1 MRRTKARHPPP
12 ASFPSLPFLIPLQ
25 TSALES
31 ARAALAEVRARAP
44 DRGVGPGTATKSSSP
59 SSFEFSSGR
68 RDALGLGGGGAG
80 TAAPATPPP
89 PLEMQAQA
97 VAAPATPVRDFAD
110 PPSTPDSLFLPSQ
123 LAADAARAR
132 ATTELPPLQS
142 VLDLTTAAAPPTRHG
157 AAEAVAAPAATA
169 TAAPAIAAQILT
181 DGKGTLADGTTYER
195 DSGEERGPNGLWH
208 RWTRL
213 RGVSHGGK
221 VEWQE
226 CWWETTDWA
235 GRKEMGAE
243 KTGCSLAGDAWR
255 EAWREAIGFD
265 EATGEP
271 TVERTAHKWA
281 TEAGSNAEWE
291 EKWGEHYWASGKA
304 TKHADKWAR
313 SGPDVWH
320 ERWGEDY
327 TGGGSDGCTKWTD
340 KWAERERPPAEG
352 GGWDKWGDK
361 WEERFE
367 GGVGGK
373 KGETWS
379 AGADGSSYNR
389 WWAEDHLGGGWVRK
403 HGHSTGGE
411 AWDASERMDT
421 YYNPIPHFTYA
432 MAVDHS
438 PTLRDLPVLPRGE
451 GTGTGTGEDEEEDGL
466 GEGVGAL

>member
-1 MRRTKARHPPP
+1 M
-12 ASFPSLPFLIPLQ
+12 
-25 TSALES
+25 
-31 ARAALAEVRARAP
+31 
-44 DRGVGPGTATKSSSP
+44 SSTP
-59 SSFEFSSGR
+59 TSFEFNSGR
-68 RDALGLGGGGAG
+68 RDALGLAREEGGAG
-80 TAAPATPPP
+80 QAPPSPP
-89 PLEMQAQA
+89 PLEPRAA
-97 VAAPATPVRDFAD
+97 AAAPAPPRPALDFAD
-110 PPSTPDSLFLPSQ
+110 PPAAPDVLFLPSQ
-123 LAADAARAR
+123 LAAEAARAR
-132 ATTELPPLQS
+132 VTTELPPLQS

-157 AAEAVAAPAATA
+157 AVEKVDVAAATA
-169 TAAPAIAAQILT
+169 AAAPVQAAIAAQILT

-265 EATGEP
+265 DATGEP

-281 TEAGSNAEWE
+281 TEAGSTSEWE

-304 TKHADKWAR
+304 SKHADKWAR
-313 SGPDVWH
+313 AGPDVWH
-320 ERWGEDY
+320 ERWGEEY
-327 TGGGSDGCTKWTD
+327 KGGGSDGCTKWTD
-340 KWAERERPPAEG
+340 KWAERARPPAEG

-361 WEERFE
+361 WEETFE

-379 AGADGSSYNR
+379 SGADGGSYNR

-411 AWDASERMDT
+411 AWDASEQMDT

-438 PTLRDLPVLPRGE
+438 PTLRDLPTLPREE
-451 GTGTGTGEDEEEDGL
+451 GGDGL

>member
-1 MRRTKARHPPP
+1 M
-12 ASFPSLPFLIPLQ
+12 
-25 TSALES
+25 
-31 ARAALAEVRARAP
+31 
-44 DRGVGPGTATKSSSP
+44 
-59 SSFEFSSGR
+59 SGR
-68 RDALGLGGGGAG
+68 RDGLGLAREAG
-80 TAAPATPPP
+80 SAAGPPP
-89 PLEMQAQA
+89 PPPPPPPSLQLQEASTA
-97 VAAPATPVRDFAD
+97 GPPAPGLDFAE
-110 PPSTPDSLFLPSQ
+110 PPSAPDVLFLPSQ
-123 LAADAARAR
+123 MAADVARAR

-142 VLDLTTAAAPPTRHG
+142 VLDLTSAAAPPSRHG
-157 AAEAVAAPAATA
+157 AGAEAEAATA
-169 TAAPAIAAQILT
+169 PAPTAVAAQILE
-181 DGKGTLADGTTYER
+181 DGKGTLPDGTVYER
-195 DSGEERGPNGLWH
+195 DSGEERGPDGLWH

-265 EATGEP
+265 AETGEP

-281 TEAGSNAEWE
+281 TEAGSSAEWE

-304 TKHADKWAR
+304 SKHADKWAR
-313 SGPDVWH
+313 SGADVWH
-320 ERWGEDY
+320 ERWGEEY
-327 TGGGSDGCTKWTD
+327 TGGGSDGCVKWTD

-367 GGVGGK
+367 GGTGRK
-373 KGETWS
+373 NGETWS
-379 AGADGSSYNR
+379 SGAAGGGYNR
-389 WWAEDHLGGGWVRK
+389 WWAEEHEGGGWVRK

-411 AWDASERMDT
+411 AWDSREQQDT

-432 MAVDHS
+432 MAVNHS
-438 PTLRDLPVLPRGE
+438 PVLRDLAVLPRAE
-451 GTGTGTGEDEEEDGL
+451 GGDGL
-466 GEGVGAL
+466 GEGVGSL

>member
-1 MRRTKARHPPP
+1 MNTSTHCPG
-12 ASFPSLPFLIPLQ
+12 FPSSFLSPHFSFQ
-25 TSALES
+25 TSALEA

-44 DRGVGPGTATKSSSP
+44 GRGVGPSSSSSSSSP
-59 SSFEFSSGR
+59 TTFEFSSGR
-68 RDALGLGGGGAG
+68 RDALGLGREEKGAS
-80 TAAPATPPP
+80 AAPPP
-89 PLEMQAQA
+89 PSLELQAA
-97 VAAPATPVRDFAD
+97 VQAAPPRPALDFAD
-110 PPSTPDSLFLPSQ
+110 PPTSPDALFLPSQ

-132 ATTELPPLQS
+132 ETTQLPPLQS

-157 AAEAVAAPAATA
+157 EKDATPTAASTAAP
-169 TAAPAIAAQILT
+169 AAPAIAAQILT

-213 RGVSHGGK
+213 RGVSHSGR

-281 TEAGSNAEWE
+281 SEAGSNAEWE
-291 EKWGEHYWASGKA
+291 EKWGEFYWASGKA
-304 TKHADKWAR
+304 SKHADKWAR

-340 KWAERERPPAEG
+340 KWAERQTEG

-361 WEERFE
+361 WEEKFE

-379 AGADGSSYNR
+379 SGADGSSYNR

-411 AWDASERMDT
+411 AWDASEQMDT
-421 YYNPIPHFTYA
+421 YYNPIPHFTYR

-438 PTLRDLPVLPRGE
+438 PTLRDLPVLPREEGDGGE
-451 GTGTGTGEDEEEDGL
+451 GL